1 MKLNK
6 NWKFRILPNCS
17 EEKSFGKLIENKWY
31 CAEVPGTIHT
41 DLMTEGIIDDPFYS
55 DNELKISWINNYNWE
70 YELQFN
76 SDSINLSKEYS
87 LLFEG
92 LDTIAEIRLN
102 GELLGNADN
111 MFIEHRYSV
120 TKLLKDK
127 NILKIVFQSP
137 INYGKKLE
145 SEMGK
150 LQVALASERVYLRKA
165 QYSFGWDWGPSFP
178 TVGIWKDVYLI
189 EEPTHKI
196 DDVKFDTLNISKN
209 HADLLLQFNLAGE
222 LEKVERLEINLCFE
236 DSEKK
241 DIIENISDSQIV
253 HSIKLDSPK
262 LWYPNGLGDAN
273 LYNLSIKVFDH
284 NNNSIAVF
292 KKNVGIRKTELIL
305 KNENEENSFYFK
317 INNSKVF
324 IKGVNWIPA
333 DSFLPRVDS
342 SKYDKLLSLAKDA
355 NVNMVRV
362 WGGGVYENDEF
373 YNICDRLGLLVW
385 QDFMF
390 ACGAYPEHNKFIEN
404 VTEEVKQNV
413 IRLRLHP
420 SIAIWCGN
428 NENEWGWTQNETLPI
443 EEMSGYKIYHKI
455 IPNLL
460 QSLDNI
466 RPYWPSS
473 PFGNSIAPNN
483 SDEGNTHQWNIWS
496 MWQDYTE
503 VKNDKSK
510 FVSEF
515 GFQGPANLDTFK
527 KCLPKE
533 NYIIQDRL
541 FEFHNKQV
549 EGPERLTRFL
559 SGHLPLV
566 TEFEDYI
573 YLTQLNQGFALKTCI
588 EHWRSNDVTNGS
600 IIWQLNDCWPVTSW
614 AIVDSEIKPKLA
626 YHFVKNIFNN
636 IILLINEKENT
647 PKLIVKNDGHKEFRG
662 TLSFSLIEL
671 QSSETIEKLD
681 VEIEVSP
688 FKSKIILNEWFEKI
702 DENKIMVFTI
712 YDETSGVVNRNYF
725 IKGRWKHKK
734 ILKPEISYDFS
745 KINENKLFIESN
757 NLALFIDLYHPEI
770 VFEERGFILLGG
782 EKREIRFT
790 KLNDVILEI
799 DKLKLRMLNQYL

>member
-31 CAEVPGTIHT
+31 SAEVPGTIHT

-55 DNELKISWINNYNWE
+55 DNELKITWINNCDWE

-111 MFIEHRYSV
+111 MFIGHRYSV

-196 DDVKFDTLNISKN
+196 DDVKFDTINLSKN
-209 HADLLLQFNLAGE
+209 HADLLLQFNLVGE

-241 DIIENISDSQIV
+241 EIIENISDSQIV

-273 LYNLSIKVFDH
+273 LYNLSIKAFDC

-305 KNENEENSFYFK
+305 KNENEENSFHFK
-317 INNSKVF
+317 INDSKVF

-362 WGGGVYENDEF
+362 WGGGVYENNEF
-373 YNICDRLGLLVW
+373 YNICDQLGLLVW

-404 VTEEVKQNV
+404 VTEEVKQTV

-533 NYIIQDRL
+533 NYKIQDRL

-559 SGHLPLV
+559 SGHLPIV
-566 TEFEDYI
+566 TEFDDYI

-626 YHFVKNIFNN
+626 YHFVKNIFSN

-662 TLSFSLIEL
+662 TLSLSLVEL
-671 QSSETIEKLD
+671 HSSETIEKLD
-681 VEIEVSP
+681 VEIEVSR
-688 FKSKIILNEWFEKI
+688 FESKIILNEWFEKI
-702 DENKIMVFTI
+702 DENNIMVFTI
-712 YDETSGVVNRNYF
+712 FDETSGVVNRNYF
-725 IKGRWKHKK
+725 TKGRWKHKR
-734 ILKPEISYDFS
+734 LLEPEISYDFS

-757 NLALFIDLYHPEI
+757 NLALFVDLYHPEI

-782 EKREIRFT
+782 EKREISFT
-790 KLNDVILEI
+790 KIDDVIFEI